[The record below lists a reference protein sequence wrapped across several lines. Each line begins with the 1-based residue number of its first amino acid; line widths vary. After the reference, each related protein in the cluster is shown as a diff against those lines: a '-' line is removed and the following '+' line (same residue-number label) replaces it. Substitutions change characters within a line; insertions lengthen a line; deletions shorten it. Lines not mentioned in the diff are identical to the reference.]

1 MAAGPAE
8 PHSQVSS
15 VPILDLS
22 GAIRELR
29 AELDAAIAR
38 VLDRGSFVL
47 GKEVSEFETEVAAH
61 LKVKHAVGLNSGT
74 DALTIGL
81 RALGVGPGDE
91 VITSPFTFFAT
102 AESIALVGATPVFVD
117 IEAQTFNLDPGLV
130 EAALSP
136 RSKVILPI
144 HLYGRPAPMAT

>member
-1 MAAGPAE
+1 GSRSGCKRQRGSRPVSLGMAAGPAE
-8 PHSQVSS
+8 PHSQVSN

-22 GAIRELR
+22 GEIRELR
-29 AELDAAIAR
+29 SELDAAIAR

-47 GKEVSEFETEVAAH
+47 GKEVSEFEAEVAAH

-91 VITSPFTFFAT
+91 VITSPFT
-102 AESIALVGATPVFVD
+102 
-117 IEAQTFNLDPGLV
+117 
-130 EAALSP
+130 
-136 RSKVILPI
+136 
-144 HLYGRPAPMAT
+144 